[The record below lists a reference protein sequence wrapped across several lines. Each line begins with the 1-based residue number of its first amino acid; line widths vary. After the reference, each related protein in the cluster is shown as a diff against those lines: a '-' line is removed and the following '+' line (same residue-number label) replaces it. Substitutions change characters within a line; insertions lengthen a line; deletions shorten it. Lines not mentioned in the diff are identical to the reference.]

1 MYSDDR
7 SNLVIV
13 GETAFNHEGDFQ
25 YLLRL
30 VDMVASA
37 GATHVKFQVLIDYD
51 EFVSQKSEA
60 YDLVKS
66 WCFNKEQ
73 WEVAF
78 CYAESLG
85 LRLFVMPLDT
95 LAVPLC
101 QRNTVDYVEIHSVSF
116 NDVFL
121 LSAVNSSLSDKTI
134 GLGIGGRN
142 LDELKALESK
152 LRQHKLLLL
161 CGFQAFPSELEEV
174 KLARIKYLQNHF
186 PNAIMGY
193 ADHSSPESLDSVY
206 SSHCAYQLG
215 ARVFEKHVTLELDRT
230 DSQSALMGVAFN
242 NYIEQLH
249 RYVAVIEES
258 EEAAFCMTSNE
269 QVYRERQKK
278 AVAILPISQGDVF
291 TVENIALKMHTDK
304 GTFPYLEVLLDTPA
318 KQNYLVGEVI
328 C

>member
-30 VDMVASA
+30 VEMVANS
-37 GATHVKFQVLIDYD
+37 GATHVKFQVLIDHD

-66 WCFNKEQ
+66 WCFSKEQ
-73 WEVAF
+73 WEDAF

-85 LRLFVMPLDT
+85 LRLFIMPLDT

-101 QRNTVDYVEIHSVSF
+101 RRDTVDYVEIHSVSF
-116 NDVFL
+116 NDVCL
-121 LSAVNSSLSDKTI
+121 LSAVDSILNDKTI
-134 GLGIGGRN
+134 GLGIGGRS
-142 LDELKALESK
+142 LEELKGLESQLK
-152 LRQHKLLLL
+152 QHQLLLL

-174 KLARIKYLQNHF
+174 KLARIKYLKKHF
-186 PNAIMGY
+186 PNAIVGY
-193 ADHSSPESLDSVY
+193 ADHSSPESPDSVY
-206 SSHCAYQLG
+206 SSHYAYQLG

-230 DSQSALMGVAFN
+230 DAQSAIMGTAFN
-242 NYIEQLH
+242 HYVKQLQ
-249 RYVAVIEES
+249 RYVSIIEES
-258 EEAAFCMTSNE
+258 EETAFCMTGNE

-278 AVAILPISQGDVF
+278 AVAIRPISQGEIL
-291 TVENIALKMHTDK
+291 TVENVALKMHTNK
-304 GTFPYLEVLLDTPA
+304 GTFSSLDALLNTPA
-318 KQNYLVGEVI
+318 KQSYSVGDVI